1 MKNANFE
8 KMVKKIERKR
18 GSSTITDSSSIVYN
32 IFPPINNQQNIN
44 YFDVNVDM
52 KYGKIF
58 ITYIYYFRSRYE
70 QAKKII
76 GIRI

>member
-1 MKNANFE
+1 MKKSNFE
-8 KMVKKIERKR
+8 KMVKKIESKR
-18 GSSTITDSSSIVYN
+18 GSSTITDSSIVYN

-58 ITYIYYFRSRYE
+58 ITFILF
-70 QAKKII
+70 
-76 GIRI
+76 